1 MPPRPFIIHNNLH
14 SVVHSTQQAGML
26 PINQGKLRH
35 EYRSMLPVHNT
46 QANLN
51 RNPALTDKP
60 GTKMFHSQIVN
71 AESIITMEE
80 KPAVFH
86 LAKNEGKTGTSIS

>member
-1 MPPRPFIIHNNLH
+1 
-14 SVVHSTQQAGML
+14 ML

-86 LAKNEGKTGTSIS
+86 LAKNEGRTGTSIS